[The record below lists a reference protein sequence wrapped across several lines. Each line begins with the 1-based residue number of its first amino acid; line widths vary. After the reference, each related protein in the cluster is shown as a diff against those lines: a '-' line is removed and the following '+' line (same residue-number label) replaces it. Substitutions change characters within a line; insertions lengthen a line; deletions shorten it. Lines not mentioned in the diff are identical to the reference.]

1 MVADGQQL
9 DRRQCIGHGIE
20 HEVVAV
26 QILAKGIGDRCRH
39 GGKQA
44 DCLDGLGRVIEVA
57 PTDARE
63 AGQIGDDRA
72 AQLIE
77 QIVEGRTCIGFDQKG
92 FDGFE
97 ARQEAVGPLSEV

>member
-1 MVADGQQL
+1 MVADGQQV
-9 DRRQCIGHGIE
+9 DRRQFIGHGIE

-26 QILAKGIGDRCRH
+26 QILAKGIGGPRRH
-39 GGKQA
+39 GGEQA
-44 DCLDGLGRVIEVA
+44 DCLGGLGQVVEVA
-57 PTDARE
+57 PADALKSGRIE
-63 AGQIGDDRA
+63 NDRA
-72 AQLIE
+72 ARLIE